1 MRNSSPITDSGL
13 RIFCL
18 LFIVCFAAKLS
29 AQSIEYKTQNNL
41 HDLAPVKIS
50 LAVMSM
56 ETFLF
61 PITFGGRVEGQILD
75 KLHYQANY
83 RQGVVRNFFIPK
95 DEVLTTQK
103 ESKGLY
109 IDASAELVFR
119 DKTKPGRVKV
129 ITDNTYNSLYSTQ
142 SYFIADCDARRY
154 WALSGGISEYA
165 RPKYYSRDSSEYII
179 SDGQNLLPPEGKSYH
194 SNISTTS
201 IFAGLTFRK
210 IRKSVVNSGGY
221 NYRRYYA
228 KRFYIQ
234 LVSGISTAG
243 DIILNDK
250 SFKIDN
256 IKQDPLGYK
265 IGWQWDEMGVVTG
278 FEFGKQP
285 GITMNIPSSQEAA
298 TDLLLNNPFLNY
310 AKLTFHFD
318 LWNSDKNYHQK
329 NKK

>member
-1 MRNSSPITDSGL
+1 MRNASQISDSAL

-18 LFIVCFAAKLS
+18 LSIVCFGAKLS

-50 LAVMSM
+50 LAVLSM
-56 ETFLF
+56 ETFLY

-83 RQGVVRNFFIPK
+83 RQGVIRNFMIPS
-95 DEVLTTQK
+95 DNVLTTQK

-109 IDASAELVFR
+109 IDGSVELVFR
-119 DKTKPGRVKV
+119 DKTKTGKVKV
-129 ITDNTYNSLYSTQ
+129 ITDNYNDGLYSSQ
-142 SYFIADCDARRY
+142 KYFMAGCDVRRY
-154 WALSGGISEYA
+154 WALSGGISQYA
-165 RPKYYSRDSSEYII
+165 RPKYVNSDSSEYII
-179 SDGQNLLPPEGKSYH
+179 SGGNIFLPAKDKFYH

-221 NYRRYYA
+221 NYRRFYA

-234 LVSGISTAG
+234 LVSGLTSVGKFTY
-243 DIILNDK
+243 NDQ
-250 SFKIDN
+250 SYKIDN

-265 IGWQWDEMGVVTG
+265 IGWQWDEVGVVTG

-285 GITMNIPSSQEAA
+285 GITMNIPKGSEDISNIFI
-298 TDLLLNNPFLNY
+298 NNPFLNY
-310 AKLTFHFD
+310 MKLTFHFD
-318 LWNSDKNYHQK
+318 LWNTDKNYHQK